1 MYAYTNRP
9 RRNAQSATRLRLPI
23 VSVHITSRQVR
34 IFIIDPQPLIAA
46 ALHHLFAANGIFQV
60 VGTAQIVKALM
71 LRTVC
76 PDIILLCQEHGS
88 TDICEMISA
97 CRAAAPAAK
106 VCVVACHTHPEL
118 VPRALE
124 AGADGYTIKDTAP
137 TELLDAVVQI
147 HNGSTYVDPRI
158 GTYQVSPSTSSR
170 RVRTLN
176 HLSIRET
183 EVLKLI
189 ADGYSNR
196 EISIALSLSEKT
208 IKNHIS
214 RIFAKLHITARTQAV
229 IHAIKTGIA

>member
-1 MYAYTNRP
+1 M
-9 RRNAQSATRLRLPI
+9 I
-23 VSVHITSRQVR
+23 VQLSSRQIR

-46 ALHHLFAANGIFQV
+46 ALHHLFAANTIFQV

-76 PDIILLCQEHGS
+76 PEVILLCQEHGS
-88 TDICEMISA
+88 TDVCEMISA
-97 CRAAAPAAK
+97 CRTAAPTAK
-106 VCVVACHTHPEL
+106 VLVVACHTHPEL
-118 VPRALE
+118 VPRAID
-124 AGADGYTIKDTAP
+124 AGADGYAIKDVAP
-137 TELLDAVVQI
+137 AELLDAVVQV
-147 HNGSTYVDPRI
+147 HSGTTYIDPRL
-158 GTYQVSPSTSSR
+158 GTYPLSANSPR
-170 RVRTLN
+170 RVRALN

>member
-1 MYAYTNRP
+1 MQLAP
-9 RRNAQSATRLRLPI
+9 RL
-23 VSVHITSRQVR
+23 VR

-46 ALHHLFAANGIFQV
+46 ALKHLFAASPMFAV
-60 VGTAQIVKALM
+60 VGTAQVVKALV

-76 PDIILLCQEHGS
+76 PDVVLLCQEHGS
-88 TDICEMISA
+88 TDVCDMVTA

-106 VCVVACHTHPEL
+106 ICVVACHTHPEL
-118 VPRALE
+118 LPRVVD
-124 AGADGYTIKDTAP
+124 AGAEGYAVKDTAP
-137 TELLDAVVQI
+137 AELLDAIVQI
-147 HNGSTYVDPRI
+147 ANGSTWVDPRV
-158 GTYQVSPSTSSR
+158 GTFTPGTTSAAR
-170 RVRTLN
+170 RVRTLSS
-176 HLSIRET
+176 LSTRET

-229 IHAIKTGIA
+229 IHAIKSGIA